1 MKSAQQVL
9 VNIGAAVVSGSLGN
23 VSSGLYHEPLKIV
36 WITLY
41 TLYLHMWLN
50 NCFAYSTFANKQ
62 LLSDAVYTEH
72 SKENCKSVCVL
83 AAGAR
88 HQGMKRVFFGRIYWF
103 KKKIFLKTS
112 INVFTSNQ
120 KIRFF
125 FRLQLEETNIRSVSR
140 MLWED
145 LALSSAKENV
155 IKTTSVRTTYLNKCL
170 TQAK

>member
-1 MKSAQQVL
+1 
-9 VNIGAAVVSGSLGN
+9 
-23 VSSGLYHEPLKIV
+23 
-36 WITLY
+36 
-41 TLYLHMWLN
+41 
-50 NCFAYSTFANKQ
+50 
-62 LLSDAVYTEH
+62 
-72 SKENCKSVCVL
+72 
-83 AAGAR
+83 
-88 HQGMKRVFFGRIYWF
+88 MKRVFFGRIYWF
-103 KKKIFLKTS
+103 KKKIFSKTS

-155 IKTTSVRTTYLNKCL
+155 IKTASVRTTYLNKCL